1 MPDMEKLFGDLQ
13 GLTAKQRT
21 IAQYILKAPEEAAYL
36 SLKELSDRVGV
47 SEVSVLRMCRA
58 LGFDSF
64 VALKKALQQHIGRQ
78 VREAAPPPFLQAD
91 APRRLG
97 TPEETLA
104 AVCQDDVHN
113 VSRMYQELDIQKLF
127 ACARGLLDADEV
139 VIFAHDAS
147 FILAE
152 YLSYRLNFLQIKARS
167 IKLGDSDLVQ
177 SVLAR
182 LGAKDYVISL
192 SFPPYY
198 APLYNVSSFCRH
210 RKVPTMAI
218 TDSHESPAV
227 TENTNVFLCRTN
239 ARYFYNSQTSTIAF
253 MNLLTAC
260 IALEMGPKF
269 DQILA
274 DEQDVSRFITAT
286 DSLKG

>member
-1 MPDMEKLFGDLQ
+1 MSDLDTLFGDLR
-13 GLTAKQRT
+13 GLTAKQQS
-21 IAQYILKAPEEAAYL
+21 IARFILKAPEEAAYL

-58 LGFDSF
+58 LGYDSF

-78 VREAAPPPFLQAD
+78 VRQTAPPSFLESD

-113 VSRMYQELDIQKLF
+113 VSRMYQELDIKQLF
-127 ACARGLLDADEV
+127 TCARGLLDADEV

-182 LGAKDYVISL
+182 LTKRDYVISL

-198 APLYNVSSFCRH
+198 SPLYNVTSFCRH
-210 RKVPTMAI
+210 RGIPTIAI
-218 TDSHESPAV
+218 TDSPDSPAV
-227 TENTNVFLCRTN
+227 NEDTHVFLCRTN

-253 MNLLTAC
+253 INLLTAG
-260 IALEMGPKF
+260 IAMEMGPQF

-274 DEQDVSRFITAT
+274 AEQDVSRFISAP
-286 DSLKG
+286 DSLKD